1 MARQKAARLRR
12 NIHLLRALQKA
23 PPDRRKK
30 LLSSADPYLVVSI
43 CDCCR
48 NVVDKNIPLS
58 TSQKKILSESKELL
72 RKLSEKNRTSRG
84 KKQLIQRGSGFV
96 NLLPTLIESVLTA
109 VRSLLCSQD
118 G

>member
-30 LLSSADPYLVVSI
+30 LLSSADPDLVESI

-48 NVVDKNIPLS
+48 NVVDENIPV
-58 TSQKKILSESKELL
+58 TPSQKRILARSKELL

-84 KKQLIQRGSGFV
+84 KKQLIQKGTGFV
-96 NLLPTLIESVLTA
+96 RLLPTLLKSVLTA